1 VRGGES
7 VLKIMALVVHIALQV
22 VLIPLFLFWME
33 SVFGPVPA
41 TLLILGYILTMP
53 RTLNTRMKKGKES
66 VEK

>member
-1 VRGGES
+1 M
-7 VLKIMALVVHIALQV
+7 LKIMALVIHIALQV

-53 RTLNTRMKKGKES
+53 RTLRTLHTGTGKADSE
-66 VEK
+66 VVP